1 MGTSKKYNRG
11 EFRMNISIKNRLI
24 ICFGLII
31 IMMIG
36 LSFFSIKSINNINK
50 KSTENMKLW
59 FTGVDSLHYINENIR
74 DYRLHEFRHISLNDK
89 DRMLEVKKE
98 MEDIKEDIRKSFKD
112 YMKTVYLEED
122 RILIQEFQKN
132 TESYLKISDKI
143 IKLSSDLN
151 KKEANKIIL
160 TESLNKYNDI
170 KSKDSELDEHKKEIS
185 QNNTNAS
192 IYNHFVKI
200 FIILT
205 IIIIIIS
212 IFLAWI
218 INKSISNR
226 LNGIMISLKETN
238 DFNLKVNEDLMNKFK
253 KLKNKDELSDII
265 DELVKVRKSI
275 RNIIKSIKDFSNNV
289 EYNAKNMYNSIK
301 DTSITFQGIADAT
314 DDLVKGATD
323 QAINAE
329 EAVLKLD
336 NLSKNIEIT
345 AENSVEI
352 EKYIDEI
359 NKANEEGNRAILG
372 LKESIS
378 DNIITLSEVVSQVDI
393 LDNESNTIGEIT
405 ETIKA
410 IADQTNLL
418 ALNAMIEAA
427 RAGEAGK
434 GFTVVA
440 KEIQKLAD
448 QVNNNVDSIENTIN
462 NIKLEI
468 HSTKQKIDDS
478 KEIVLNTEK
487 ASNITEEK
495 FKYISKAIKNI
506 IIQIDNL
513 INNIQK
519 INDDK
524 NIVVAS
530 IQEISAVT
538 QQSSASTEQISAS
551 IQQQAAIIEEISN
564 SSYELEEIT
573 KELKDIVNEFK
584 I

>member
-1 MGTSKKYNRG
+1 M
-11 EFRMNISIKNRLI
+11 E
-24 ICFGLII
+24 
-31 IMMIG
+31 
-36 LSFFSIKSINNINK
+36 
-50 KSTENMKLW
+50 LW
-59 FTGVDSLHYINENIR
+59 FTGVDCLHYINENIA
-74 DYRLHEFRHISLNDK
+74 DYRFHEFRHISLNDK
-89 DRMLEVKKE
+89 NKMIEVEKE
-98 MEDIKEDIRKSFKD
+98 MDSIREDIRKYLKD

-122 RILIQEFQKN
+122 RILIEEFQKDI
-132 TESYLKISDKI
+132 EGYLQISYKI
-143 IKLSSDLN
+143 INLSTDLN
-151 KKEANKIIL
+151 KKEANKIML
-160 TESLNKYNDI
+160 TESLDRYNNIKSEGLELIKYN
-170 KSKDSELDEHKKEIS
+170 KDNF
-185 QNNTNAS
+185 QNDNTNTS
-192 IYNHFVKI
+192 IYDDFIKM
-200 FIILT
+200 FIILI

-212 IFLAWI
+212 IFLAWM
-218 INKSISNR
+218 INKSISNK
-226 LNGIMISLKETN
+226 LKCIMTNLKKTN
-238 DFNLKVNEDLMNKFK
+238 DFDLQVSEDLNKDF
-253 KLKNKDELSDII
+253 KNKDELSDTI
-265 DELVKVRKSI
+265 DGLVQMRKSI

-314 DDLVKGATD
+314 DDLAKGAID

-336 NLSKNIEIT
+336 NLSKNIDIT
-345 AENSVEI
+345 VENSMEI

-372 LKESIS
+372 LKNSIS
-378 DNIITLSEVVSQVDI
+378 DNIVRLSQVISQVEI
-393 LDNESNTIGEIT
+393 LDNESNSIGEIT

-418 ALNAMIEAA
+418 ALNAMIEAG

-448 QVNNNVDSIENTIN
+448 QVNNNVNNIEDTIN

-468 HSTKQKIDDS
+468 HSTKQTIDDS

-487 ASNITEEK
+487 ASSITEEK
-495 FKYISKAIKNI
+495 FEHISKATKSI

-524 NIVVAS
+524 NMVVAS

-538 QQSSASTEQISAS
+538 QQSSASTQQISAS
-551 IQQQAAIIEEISN
+551 IQQQAAIVEEISN
-564 SSYELEEIT
+564 SSYELEKIA

>member
-1 MGTSKKYNRG
+1 
-11 EFRMNISIKNRLI
+11 MNISIKNRLI

>member
-1 MGTSKKYNRG
+1 
-11 EFRMNISIKNRLI
+11 
-24 ICFGLII
+24 
-31 IMMIG
+31 MIG